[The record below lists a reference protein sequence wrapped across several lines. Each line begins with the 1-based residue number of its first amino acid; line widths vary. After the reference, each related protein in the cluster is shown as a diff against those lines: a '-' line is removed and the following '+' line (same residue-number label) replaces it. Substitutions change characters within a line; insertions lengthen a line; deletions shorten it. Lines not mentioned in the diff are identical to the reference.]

1 MHRLGARFG
10 PTLLCALAAIALLA
24 GTARC
29 HAQGPT
35 LFAAVS
41 MKDVLEEIVRN
52 YAADT
57 GTRVLTAF
65 ASSSALARQIEQGA
79 PADLFVSAD
88 DAWMDYLAQRDR
100 IDVSTRV
107 VLAANRLVLVAPA
120 DRPVAIEI
128 ARGLPLA
135 QALGNGRLAIA
146 DPAHV
151 PAGRYARAALI
162 SLAVWDEVQARLAPA
177 DNVRA
182 ALNFVARGEAPL
194 GIVYRTDAGEEKRV
208 RVVGVFPAGSHP
220 EIRYPAA
227 VVSASA
233 RAQAARRLLEHLRSA
248 RAAAVFARHGFLP
261 VR

>member
-1 MHRLGARFG
+1 MHRSRARL
-10 PTLLCALAAIALLA
+10 TLLYALAAIALLA
-24 GTARC
+24 GAVRC
-29 HAQGPT
+29 HAQGLT

-41 MKDVLEEIVRN
+41 MKDVLEEIARG
-52 YAADT
+52 YSADT

-79 PADLFVSAD
+79 PADVFVSAD
-88 DAWMDYLAQRDR
+88 DAWMDYLAQRNR

-107 VLAANRLVLVAPA
+107 VLAGNRLVLIAPA
-120 DRPVAIEI
+120 DRVVHVEI
-128 ARGLPLA
+128 ARGFPVA
-135 QALGNGRLAIA
+135 QALGDGRLALA

-151 PAGRYARAALI
+151 PAGCYARAALS
-162 SLAVWDEVQARLAPA
+162 SLGVWDEVQARLAPA

-194 GIVYRTDAGEEKRV
+194 GIVYQTDAAAEKRV
-208 RVVGVFPAGSHP
+208 QVVGAFPAGSHP
-220 EIRYPAA
+220 PIRYPAA

-233 RAQAARRLLEHLRSA
+233 HPQAAQRLLAHLRSA

-261 VR
+261 VQ